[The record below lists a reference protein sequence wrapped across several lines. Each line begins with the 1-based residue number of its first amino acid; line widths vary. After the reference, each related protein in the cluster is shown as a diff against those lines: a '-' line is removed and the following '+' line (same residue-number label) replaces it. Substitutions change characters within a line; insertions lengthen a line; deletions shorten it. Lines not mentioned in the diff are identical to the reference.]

1 MAIYWSSGSQLDYSN
16 VVSWK
21 TSVTGQ
27 QQSKANNQ
35 GSGGFAA
42 VQGLNSISHAIKR
55 SGNIVLVKYHFCIKG
70 NANTD
75 EARIIVTVDDNDFHG
90 GAVGH
95 GNGSS
100 ASQCRNFHLN
110 GVGVFQ
116 PNDTNSHTY
125 KIEWISS
132 ESGSTVTI
140 NGANDPTFWTQGVME
155 LIECDTDNAAAGG
168 NQGNSYGTP

>member
-16 VVSWK
+16 VVSLK

-35 GSGGFAA
+35 GSSGFAA

-70 NANTD
+70 NATTD
-75 EARIIVTVDDNDFHG
+75 EARIIVTVDDNEFHG

-95 GNGSS
+95 SNGSS
-100 ASQCRNFHLN
+100 AQQTRNFHLN
-110 GVGVFQ
+110 GVGVFT

-125 KIEWISS
+125 KCEWISA

-140 NGANDPTFWTQGVME
+140 NGANDPTYWTQGVME
-155 LIECDTDNAAAGG
+155 LIECDTDSAVRGG
-168 NQGNSYGTP
+168 NQGGSYGTP